1 MFTLEKETKA
11 IKDTILRDTKNLFAY
26 EEEEIYYK
34 LVRVSN
40 FWSNNCIKY
49 RSNGYENKALS
60 NEEYL
65 PKVKPYLKY
74 IKNNIR
80 KCNIWQIS
88 LSQSNYSK

>member
-1 MFTLEKETKA
+1 MFTLEEETKA
-11 IKDTILRDTKNLFAY
+11 IKDTILRDTKNLFAH

-34 LVRVSN
+34 LVRVSS

-65 PKVKPYLKY
+65 PNVKPYLKY

-80 KCNIWQIS
+80 KCNIWQI
-88 LSQSNYSK
+88 